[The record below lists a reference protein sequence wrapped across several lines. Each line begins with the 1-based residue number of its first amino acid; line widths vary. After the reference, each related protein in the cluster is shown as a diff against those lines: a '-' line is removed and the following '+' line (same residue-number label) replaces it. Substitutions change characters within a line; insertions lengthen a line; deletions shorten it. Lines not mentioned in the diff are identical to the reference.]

1 MRKLSNY
8 KLGKVADEKKNVGEW
23 CGVESRARVEETSA
37 KKEHEDD
44 GRAQKKNRDEEVKV
58 CVCNQYNKLAKV
70 F

>member
-1 MRKLSNY
+1 M
-8 KLGKVADEKKNVGEW
+8 KKKTIGEW
-23 CGVESRARVEETSA
+23 GGVESRARVEETSA
-37 KKEHEDD
+37 KKEHEDE